1 MAKEEKIK
9 ILFLCVGNSC
19 RSQMAEAFANT
30 LRPDELEAFSAGVNP
45 SKLNERAIKVM
56 AEAGIDISSHYSKS
70 IDDLAG
76 IDFDYV
82 ITLCDKAKESCPVFP
97 GKAKIM
103 HRKFDDPTETT
114 GTEKEIMADFRKVR
128 DQIQSFI
135 KGIVL

>member
-1 MAKEEKIK
+1 MAKDEKIK

-19 RSQMAEAFANT
+19 RSQMAEAFANSF
-30 LRPDELEAFSAGVNP
+30 RPDEIEAFSAGVNP
-45 SKLNERAIKVM
+45 SKVNERAIKVM

-97 GKAKIM
+97 GKVKLI
-103 HRKFDDPTETT
+103 HHNFDDPTMAT
-114 GTEKEIMADFRKVR
+114 GPEKEIVNEFRRVR
-128 DQIQSFI
+128 DEI
-135 KGIVL
+135 KTFVENLKA